1 MNLWQVG
8 VVAQRRLARGIRLN
22 VPEAVALIAGVLL
35 EMMRDGKSVEELM
48 EVGRRLLGKRQVS
61 NLG

>member
-1 MNLWQVG
+1 M
-8 VVAQRRLARGIRLN
+8 AQRRLARGIRLN